1 MKQDAT
7 TIWCKVPGLWSLSQE
22 VLSEHKTPGPYITLQ
37 GAPMPGRNQS
47 ALELQIR
54 NFTLLVEEFDP
65 GA

>member
-7 TIWCKVPGLWSLSQE
+7 TISCKVPGLWSLSQE
-22 VLSEHKTPGPYITLQ
+22 VLSEHKTAGPYILSKVPQ
-37 GAPMPGRNQS
+37 RQ
-47 ALELQIR
+47 ELQIR